1 MAGSDEILVVY
12 AFLDTLAANAK
23 SSAEALESG
32 STLMDLEFTGTPEI
46 TGAYR
51 DFLGKWDKHRDQL
64 REGVAA
70 AAQAFEVTSQTFRDV
85 EDQLIAALDEP
96 GG

>member
-23 SSAEALESG
+23 TSAEALANG
-32 STLMDLEFTGTPEI
+32 STMMDLEFAGTPEV
-46 TGAYR
+46 TDAYR
-51 DFLGKWDKHRDQL
+51 DFLGKWDKHRGGL

-70 AAQAFEVTSQTFRDV
+70 AAQAFEVTSQAFRDI
-85 EDQLIAALDEP
+85 EDELIAALEDS
-96 GG
+96 G